1 MSRGELTSAA
11 GGVGS
16 VRVGP
21 CSGEGQRV
29 RQYMGRPFTLFATVM
44 VLVGVMAGCSNS
56 GSATRGSSE
65 NSDAAD
71 DGANTGI
78 AATATT
84 AVAPTATADAP
95 VTTTTAVA
103 TTSTAPATTART
115 GSQNALLTFDA
126 EQCIYQGPS
135 EGVLSEPLNL
145 ELTNNS
151 DVAAIGRV
159 SWVPPDFLGEV
170 MPTVGTD
177 FPLSDGRGGMMVA
190 FYVEAQSGTVA
201 STGAFVPAPGT
212 YVLDCESLDGA
223 TVLHTWRPAAIEF
236 SP

>member
-1 MSRGELTSAA
+1 
-11 GGVGS
+11 
-16 VRVGP
+16 
-21 CSGEGQRV
+21 
-29 RQYMGRPFTLFATVM
+29 M
-44 VLVGVMAGCSNS
+44 VLVGLMAGCSDS
-56 GSATRGSSE
+56 GSATGGSSE
-65 NSDAAD
+65 DGDAAD
-71 DGANTGI
+71 DGAGTTL

-84 AVAPTATADAP
+84 AVAPTATTEAS
-95 VTTTTAVA
+95 VTTTTSAA
-103 TTSTAPATTART
+103 TISTAPATTAPT
-115 GSQNALLTFDA
+115 GSQDVLLTFDA

-145 ELTNNS
+145 KLINNS

-159 SWVPPDFLGEV
+159 SWVPPDFLEEV

-190 FYVEAQSGTVA
+190 FYVEAQSGTEA

-212 YVLDCESLDGA
+212 YVLDCESLEGA
-223 TVLHTWRPAAIEF
+223 TVVHTWRPAAIEF

>member
-1 MSRGELTSAA
+1 MQGALTSAA

-16 VRVGP
+16 VWVGQ
-21 CSGEGQRV
+21 CSGEGQKV
-29 RQYMGRPFTLFATVM
+29 GQYMGRPFALFATVI
-44 VLVGVMAGCSNS
+44 VLVGVMAGCSDS
-56 GSATRGSSE
+56 GSATGGSSE
-65 NSDAAD
+65 GGDAAD
-71 DGANTGI
+71 DSGGAAL

-84 AVAPTATADAP
+84 AVAPTATTNAP
-95 VTTTTAVA
+95 VTTTTSAA
-103 TTSTAPATTART
+103 TATTAPATTAPT
-115 GSQNALLTFDA
+115 GSQDVLLTFDA

-135 EGVLSEPLNL
+135 EAVLSEPLNL
-145 ELTNNS
+145 ELINNS

-159 SWVPPDFLGEV
+159 SWVPPDFLEEV

-190 FYVEAQSGTVA
+190 FYVEAQGGTVA